1 MGFLDRLT
9 RPGLQLP
16 PDSPGIADLVGG
28 DKYGNDEVFF
38 DNPAQRAQAYAKIAS
53 SQVQPSMSDV
63 QDTIPAAPTYQSDAG
78 TGPQTQQS
86 VLSDTIPGSTEVK
99 APVSLPK
106 FIKPTPQEAEGDNLA
121 SPRLTKLGKL
131 MSFLKVAAQGA
142 LAGRAASEQA
152 VAQSGGRTNGGF
164 ATGAEAAIVQPLDRA
179 GAPEPTRRTEP
190 RTPATEAAS
199 STRAVFVAAPDCEA
213 GRRSRVYSGADRR
226 SECTHE
232 ILRGAGEREGDS
244 EPRPADR
251 SSDGSGAAEGR
262 RSSPG
267 QGCSVVARCKDCA
280 TPATCGPD
288 ES

>member
-16 PDSPGIADLVGG
+16 PDSPGISDLVGG

-106 FIKPTPQEAEGDNLA
+106 FIKPNATGSGRRQPRQS
-121 SPRLTKLGKL
+121 SPDQARETDVV
-131 MSFLKVAAQGA
+131 SQG
-142 LAGRAASEQA
+142 RSP
-152 VAQSGGRTNGGF
+152 GRTRWSRG
-164 ATGAEAAIVQPLDRA
+164 IRA
-179 GAPEPTRRTEP
+179 GRRTE
-190 RTPATEAAS
+190 
-199 STRAVFVAAPDCEA
+199 
-213 GRRSRVYSGADRR
+213 RRKDERRIRDR
-226 SECTHE
+226 
-232 ILRGAGEREGDS
+232 L
-244 EPRPADR
+244 
-251 SSDGSGAAEGR
+251 
-262 RSSPG
+262 
-267 QGCSVVARCKDCA
+267 
-280 TPATCGPD
+280 
-288 ES
+288 